1 MSPTL
6 TPTDA
11 PTTKAPTEN
20 PTASPTKSPTD
31 EPTKNPTFSPTKSP
45 TAGPTKNPTASP
57 TKNPTSAPTNAPS
70 AAPSGSFYP
79 SSNPTDSPSKSMSPT
94 LTPTDAPTTKA
105 PTENPTASPTKSPTD
120 EPTKNPTLPPT
131 KSPTAGPTNNPTASP
146 TANPTAATLS
156 PTKSISEGNTKP
168 PSPIVLPDCP
178 EDVVLLHHHG
188 ETEID
193 LNRVVR
199 VVSQDRSTVTVA
211 LTQGW
216 DPVVEDLYVNNNDYY
231 YYNEDKPIDHIFY
244 SYRVDHF
251 DEKCYEE
258 SQVKTDEE
266 FATIEISCSVTKPY
280 ALLEVCVVDNLEHGF
295 LTSEDDAT
303 VPKCC
308 EPEFPPETPTVCY
321 TIEIK
326 CVSEC
331 LDDATPTRRGSLRG
345 GASN

>member
-1 MSPTL
+1 L
-6 TPTDA
+6 
-11 PTTKAPTEN
+11 E
-20 PTASPTKSPTD
+20 PTKSPTV
-31 EPTKNPTFSPTKSP
+31 
-45 TAGPTKNPTASP
+45 
-57 TKNPTSAPTNAPS
+57 
-70 AAPSGSFYP
+70 
-79 SSNPTDSPSKSMSPT
+79 
-94 LTPTDAPTTKA
+94 
-105 PTENPTASPTKSPTD
+105 
-120 EPTKNPTLPPT
+120 
-131 KSPTAGPTNNPTASP
+131 SP

-231 YYNEDKPIDHIFY
+231 YNNEDKPIDHIFY

-258 SQVKTDEE
+258 SQVNTDEE

-295 LTSEDDAT
+295 LTSEDDAS

-331 LDDATPTRRGSLRG
+331 LDNAAPFRPRGLRG
-345 GASN
+345 ALN